1 MTGRNTRKI
10 LSGCLVA
17 SVALVA
23 SGCAMYPW
31 QGPWQGQNPQVANL
45 TTEVEV
51 ADALVLPEPGSTP
64 PVIAVVQT
72 NYLNALEQEIV
83 LGTNSHSRGQNALY
97 VVFFGPVKGRTGWEN
112 TRADDFLNTE
122 VIDQEMVDR
131 MPSVTMYTS
140 NYFVQNRYGP
150 FNYAIGNAGG
160 GELCIYGWQ
169 RIQSQVPMFL
179 SFRDRGSMS
188 IRLRLCQ
195 IGATEQDLLRVMY
208 RYSIN
213 GYFLPYVWQP
223 YGRPLGEPE
232 GIGRIGGP
240 LAYPSGLQGDG
251 TVLDGWMGGGDV
263 TGSVGPVAEPSRGAP
278 RRARP
283 RYGSAIPQPETIYQ
297 GGGLPQGNLV
307 DPYEGYPQVPGPAG
321 AAQLAPA
328 TQPNVVQGRPPAGAV
343 IDQAPARTVQTP
355 VQTSP
360 FSAPP
365 TLPGVPPIGGTRPA
379 AGAVGDPVRLVP
391 GASSY
396 PSPTP

>member
-1 MTGRNTRKI
+1 
-10 LSGCLVA
+10 
-17 SVALVA
+17 
-23 SGCAMYPW
+23 MYPW
-31 QGPWQGQNPQVANL
+31 QMPWSGGQDPKVASL
-45 TTEVEV
+45 TSEVEV
-51 ADALVLPEPGSTP
+51 AEAMVLPEPGSTP

-72 NYLNALEQEIV
+72 NFLNAIEQEIV
-83 LGTNSHSRGQNALY
+83 LGTNSHSRGQNAIY

-122 VIDQEMVDR
+122 VIDQEMLDR
-131 MPSVTMYTS
+131 MPGVTMYTS

-179 SFRDRGSMS
+179 TFRDRGSMS

-213 GYFLPYVWQP
+213 AYFLPHVWQP

-263 TGSVGPVAEPSRGAP
+263 TGSVPPAAEAAPAAAP

-283 RYGSAIPQPETIYQ
+283 RYGSQVPQAETVYQ
-297 GGGLPQGNLV
+297 GGGYGAPRGNLV

-321 AAQLAPA
+321 SAQLAPT
-328 TQPNVVQGRPPAGAV
+328 TQPSVVQGRPPAGAV
-343 IDQAPARTVQTP
+343 VDQAPARP
-355 VQTSP
+355 VNSPAQNSP

-365 TLPGVPPIGGTRPA
+365 TLPGVTPIGGTRST
-379 AGAVGDPVRLVP
+379 GGGQVGDPVRLVP

-396 PSPTP
+396 PAPVQ

>member
-1 MTGRNTRKI
+1 MYP
-10 LSGCLVA
+10 LQMPWSGGQDPKVA
-17 SVALVA
+17 SL
-23 SGCAMYPW
+23 SS
-31 QGPWQGQNPQVANL
+31 
-45 TTEVEV
+45 EVEV
-51 ADALVLPEPGSTP
+51 SDALVLPEPGSTP

-72 NYLNALEQEIV
+72 NFLNAIEQEIV

-97 VVFFGPVKGRTGWEN
+97 VVFFGPVPGRTGWEN

-122 VIDQEMVDR
+122 VIDQEMLDR
-131 MPSVTMYTS
+131 MPGVTMYTS

-179 SFRDRGSMS
+179 TFRDRGSMS

-213 GYFLPYVWQP
+213 AYFLPHVWQP

-251 TVLDGWMGGGDV
+251 TVLDGWMGSDV
-263 TGSVGPVAEPSRGAP
+263 TGSVPPAAEAAPVAAP

-283 RYGSAIPQPETIYQ
+283 RYGSQVPQAETVYQ
-297 GGGLPQGNLV
+297 GGGYGAPRGNLV

-321 AAQLAPA
+321 SAQLAPS
-328 TQPNVVQGRPPAGAV
+328 TQPSVVQGRPPAGAV
-343 IDQAPARTVQTP
+343 VDQAPARP
-355 VQTSP
+355 VNSPAQNSP

-365 TLPGVPPIGGTRPA
+365 TLPGVTPMGGSRSS
-379 AGAVGDPVRLVP
+379 VGDPVRLVP

-396 PSPTP
+396 PAPAQ

>member
-1 MTGRNTRKI
+1 
-10 LSGCLVA
+10 
-17 SVALVA
+17 
-23 SGCAMYPW
+23 MYPW

-45 TTEVEV
+45 TSEVEI

-72 NYLNALEQEIV
+72 NYLNAIEQEIV

-97 VVFFGPVKGRTGWEN
+97 VVFFGPVKDRTGWEN

-179 SFRDRGSMS
+179 TFRDRGSMS

-251 TVLDGWMGGGDV
+251 TVLDGWMG
-263 TGSVGPVAEPSRGAP
+263 PEPRQVVPATP
-278 RRARP
+278 RRSSPPRTP
-283 RYGSAIPQPETIYQ
+283 RYGAAVEQPEQIYTEPDYSQQQ
-297 GGGLPQGNLV
+297 GYESPLYPV
-307 DPYEGYPQVPGPAG
+307 EGYPQVPGPATSNQMAPSATPPINRG
-321 AAQLAPA
+321 TAPA
-328 TQPNVVQGRPPAGAV
+328 GSTV
-343 IDQAPARTVQTP
+343 DQAPSRAVTNPSQN
-355 VQTSP
+355 SP
-360 FSAPP
+360 FSTPP
-365 TLPGVPPIGGTRPA
+365 TLQGMPNSSSV
-379 AGAVGDPVRLVP
+379 GAPVRLIP
-391 GASSY
+391 GTGTL
-396 PSPTP
+396 PSGTQ